1 MSARVPAV
9 GNIDQRPARLGPTVP
24 SMSLVLLERRGPVAV
39 ITLNRPEIRNAF
51 DGPMARAL
59 GAAVDEVEADP
70 DLLVSV
76 LAATVTEPRPV
87 FCAGH
92 DLRTIEDEFAGGEQ
106 AATER
111 GGFAG
116 ITTYART
123 KPVVAAVDG
132 LATSGG
138 LEIVLSCDLVVATRR
153 SSFAL
158 AEVRWNLVAGAG
170 GLFRLPWAVGRATA
184 MDMLLTGEALDAE
197 RAHQLGLVGTLV
209 DTDVVAAAVAKA
221 ERIATNGPRAV
232 SESRRVADLAFG
244 ASNDD
249 LWAASERAIEV
260 IGVAEDLR
268 AGVAAWSGRG
278 TPAAAGG

>member
-1 MSARVPAV
+1 MSIVE
-9 GNIDQRPARLGPTVP
+9 
-24 SMSLVLLERRGPVAV
+24 LERRGRVAV
-39 ITLNRPEIRNAF
+39 ITLNRPEVRNAF

-70 DLLVSV
+70 EIRAAV
-76 LAATVTEPRPV
+76 LTATVTEPRPV

-92 DLRTIEDEFAGGEQ
+92 DLRTIEDEIAGEET

-116 ITTYART
+116 FVTYPRT

-138 LEIVLSCDLVVATRR
+138 LEIVLACDLVVASPR

-158 AEVRWNLVAGAG
+158 AEARWNLIAGAG

-184 MDMLLTGEALDAE
+184 MDMLLTGEPIDAA
-197 RAHQLGLVGTLV
+197 RAHTLGLVGTLAE
-209 DTDVVAAAVAKA
+209 DPLRAALARADVIAANGPQAVAA
-221 ERIATNGPRAV
+221 
-232 SESRRVADLAFG
+232 SRRVCDMAFSVPEEELWRANDDAFAAIAHSDDLAVG
-244 ASNDD
+244 
-249 LWAASERAIEV
+249 LAAFSSRTTPEFT
-260 IGVAEDLR
+260 
-268 AGVAAWSGRG
+268 GR
-278 TPAAAGG
+278 